1 MNKTKKA
8 ALLIDGAYFEIGVNL
23 YKRRSNNNLIW
34 SPQAVEMLL
43 QKLQFICGVEFVSRK
58 FITAETEE
66 TNSKPHKK
74 MLHHSLKQNQ
84 ISVDIRDFKK
94 KEELCPFCKRTY
106 ERNVQA
112 EVDVA
117 IAVSICEEIF
127 YKTKNPVDTIVLIAG
142 DRDFKDALKSCIEKK
157 QVDVILIGFYNTMSF
172 ELKSL
177 TGLRFLPIMG
187 DLLLNV
193 FQSQAE
199 VIVRKDIVMPESN
212 EWDLFGFLQIEIPAF
227 PPNEAKK
234 SKKGK
239 KTLTKRHKMDVNHKK
254 AFPHFAFC

>member
-23 YKRRSNNNLIW
+23 YKRKFNSIVW
-34 SPQAVEMLL
+34 SPQAIEMLL
-43 QKLQFICGVEFVSRK
+43 QKIQFIAGVEFTSRK
-58 FITAETEE
+58 FITAETDES
-66 TNSKPHKK
+66 NSKPHKK
-74 MLHHSLKQNQ
+74 LLHHSLKQNQ

-94 KEELCPFCKRTY
+94 KEELCPYCKKTY
-106 ERNVQA
+106 ERCVQA

-142 DRDFKDALKSCIEKK
+142 DRDFKDALKDAIEKK
-157 QVDVILIGFYNTMSF
+157 QVEVILIGFYNTMSF

-177 TGLRFLPIMG
+177 PGLRFLPIMG
-187 DLLLNV
+187 DLLVDV
-193 FQSQAE
+193 FHSQADKVE
-199 VIVRKDIVMPESN
+199 KKAETHPIG
-212 EWDLFGFLQIEIPAF
+212 EWDLFGLLQIQIVS
-227 PPNEAKK
+227 PPQKVKK

-239 KTLTKRHKMDVNHKK
+239 KSLSHRQMDLNHKK
-254 AFPHFAFC
+254 AFPRFAFC